1 MLFQDFDGLPLD
13 FWEDDGAD
21 DAADERDHNYKN
33 RWNNLRYNQVFI
45 LAAPAAWLESL
56 AFYNIASFFL
66 RAMNTKLCTSFTGK

>member
-21 DAADERDHNYKN
+21 DAADERDQNYKN

-45 LAAPAAWLESL
+45 LAAPAS
-56 AFYNIASFFL
+56 
-66 RAMNTKLCTSFTGK
+66 